1 MISGTKRTSSDGSK
15 QQVIVAE
22 VNGKFPSFRPTDR
35 RPSFFLVQSH
45 ANAERFAARS
55 LIAPYRGCVV
65 YLPMTL
71 ETVVHA
77 RRKKDVE
84 RAFLSRYLFVEADD
98 AKVPAIKSA
107 PGVSHI
113 VRRDGGSF
121 LWVRASD
128 VDKIRDREVEAVGLD
143 GKPARFVGLDPRRSF
158 GAPAPR
164 YAHGEEVRVTDGP
177 FASFNALFEEHN
189 GDSRAKLAVNI
200 FGRMTPVELE
210 LDQFEKL

>member
-1 MISGTKRTSSDGSK
+1 MSTGQLDAAA
-15 QQVIVAE
+15 IVAAK
-22 VNGKFPSFRPTDR
+22 VLPPSPSLFRSTDQ
-35 RPSFFLVQSH
+35 RPGFFLVQSH
-45 ANAERFAARS
+45 SNAERYAERS
-55 LIAPYRGCVV
+55 LTAPYRACTV

-121 LWVRASD
+121 LIVRASD
-128 VDKIRDREVEAVGLD
+128 IDAIRAKEVEAVGLD
-143 GKPARFVGLDPRRSF
+143 GKPARFVGLDPRRAF
-158 GAPAPR
+158 GDLAPEYLP
-164 YAHGEEVRVTDGP
+164 GEEVRVTDGP
-177 FASFNALFEEHN
+177 FASFNALFETMSN
-189 GDSRAKLAVNI
+189 GNRAKLAVNI

-210 LDQFEKL
+210 MNQFERL

>member
-1 MISGTKRTSSDGSK
+1 MSIGQLDYS
-15 QQVIVAE
+15 VAAG
-22 VNGKFPSFRPTDR
+22 VTPPLSRLPVRLNDQHPG
-35 RPSFFLVQSH
+35 FFLVQSH
-45 ANAERFAARS
+45 ANAERTAQRS
-55 LIAPYRGCVV
+55 LTAPYRACNV

-77 RRKKDVE
+77 RRRKEVE

-98 AKVPAIKSA
+98 DKVQAIKHA

-121 LWVRASD
+121 LIVRAGD
-128 VDKIRDREVEAVGLD
+128 VDKIRAKEVEAVGLD
-143 GKPARFVGLDPRRSF
+143 GKLARFVGLDPRRAF
-158 GAPAPR
+158 GDLAPAYLP
-164 YAHGEEVRVTDGP
+164 GEEVRVTDGP
-177 FASFNALFEEHN
+177 LTSFHALFEEHN
-189 GDSRAKLAVNI
+189 GESRARLAVNI

>member
-1 MISGTKRTSSDGSK
+1 MSSIGQLDASRCEGIPPHLLSPVRFND
-15 QQVIVAE
+15 Q
-22 VNGKFPSFRPTDR
+22 

-45 ANAERFAARS
+45 ANAERHAQRS
-55 LIAPYRGCVV
+55 LTASYRSCVV

-121 LWVRASD
+121 LTIRACD

-143 GKPARFVGLDPRRSF
+143 GKPARFVGLDPRRASDTS
-158 GAPAPR
+158 APK
-164 YAHGEEVRVTDGP
+164 YTHGEEVRVTDGP
-177 FASFNALFEEHN
+177 LASFNALFEEHN
-189 GDSRAKLAVNI
+189 GNSRARLAVNI

-210 LDQFEKL
+210 LTQFERL